1 MLNYVVLSTLMLFVI
16 VLWRTNHKSSVYL
29 LFSKKS
35 VKVFLYL
42 LGLFISGLP
51 MGLMFF
57 FKLYAVWNSYVSLTE
72 LLALQLVIF
81 NVVTII
87 FYLETTN
94 SLISFKCENK
104 EKQKFLY
111 LTSDNMY
118 YFVLLCFCV
127 FIINFFSFL
136 VVPILL

>member
-94 SLISFKCENK
+94 ALISFKCENK

-118 YFVLLCFCV
+118 YFILSCFCV